1 MSTTEHE
8 KAVAMREAIEIVEEA
23 YEFMLAYAAQGRK
36 REAEGEGE
44 GVSKIRDYLNR
55 FADALDQ
62 MAEVAPDIVP
72 GPSGAAFRD
81 RFVADLAVV
90 QSVIALLRDQTSI
103 SSDMVDNTNGLIA
116 MRIFLTD
123 LFFIDQVV
131 LPPRTAAPA

>member
-1 MSTTEHE
+1 MTTTEHE

-36 REAEGEGE
+36 SEAKEE

-55 FADALDQ
+55 FSEALDG

-72 GPSGAAFRD
+72 TASGAAFRD
-81 RFVADLAVV
+81 RFIADLAVV
-90 QSVIALLRDQTSI
+90 RSVISLLLDRPSI

-123 LFFIDQVV
+123 LFFIDQAV
-131 LPPRTAAPA
+131 LPPR

>member
-1 MSTTEHE
+1 MSTTDHA

-36 REAEGEGE
+36 REAKEE
-44 GVSKIRDYLNR
+44 GVSKIRDYLTR

-62 MAEVAPDIVP
+62 MGGIAPDIVA
-72 GPSGAAFRD
+72 GESAAAFRD

-90 QSVIALLRDQTSI
+90 RSVIALLLERPSI

-123 LFFIDQVV
+123 LFFIDQAV
-131 LPPRTAAPA
+131 LPPRDAA

>member
-1 MSTTEHE
+1 MSTIEHK

-36 REAEGEGE
+36 REAQEE

-55 FADALDQ
+55 FADALNRMTDI
-62 MAEVAPDIVP
+62 APDIVP
-72 GPSGAAFRD
+72 GASGAAFRE

-90 QSVIALLRDQTSI
+90 RSVIALLLERPSI

-123 LFFIDQVV
+123 LFFIDQAV
-131 LPPRTAAPA
+131 LPPR

>member
-1 MSTTEHE
+1 MTTTEHE

-36 REAEGEGE
+36 SEAKEE

-55 FADALDQ
+55 FSEALDR

-72 GPSGAAFRD
+72 GSSGAAFRD
-81 RFVADLAVV
+81 RFVSDLTVV
-90 QSVIALLRDQTSI
+90 RSVIALLLDRPSI

-123 LFFIDQVV
+123 LFFIDQAV
-131 LPPRTAAPA
+131 LPPR